1 VTSLQQ
7 PPQQPTP
14 SQPATPPPPAGRPA
28 DQPDGAETGTNPVR
42 LLILAGLVVW
52 LGVAGGWAP
61 LVVVLGVVVMIF
73 LHELGHYLAARAGG
87 MKVTEFFIGFGPKIW
102 SFDKGETQYGL
113 KVIPAGAYVKVI
125 GMNNLDEVDPADE
138 GRTYRQASYPRRM
151 AVAVAGSTMH
161 FLQALIILFVLYAFV
176 GVPGGSLTE
185 DREWEVE
192 SALPGSAAAEAGLE
206 PGDRVERVDGIAY
219 ETFTDFAT
227 AISERSPGDEI
238 ELTVERDGEVV
249 SVPVELGA
257 NPQDRS
263 RAFLGL
269 QRDLVTTTVGPI
281 RAVGASI
288 SDFGEQMAATVG
300 FIGDFFSVGGIS
312 DFAGTVADGGGE
324 PTPVEA
330 GTSSSGQ
337 DSAEPASGDE
347 NRIISILGAVQIGSQ
362 LTENGM
368 LGFLLFFVGI
378 NITIGIFNLL
388 PVLPLDGGHVVIAT
402 YERIR
407 EAIRP
412 GRQRYHVDMAKLL
425 PVVYAVF
432 VLLVL
437 LGVTTIYL
445 DLVNPVTL

>member
-7 PPQQPTP
+7 PTEAPP
-14 SQPATPPPPAGRPA
+14 S
-28 DQPDGAETGTNPVR
+28 GTNPLR
-42 LLILAGLVVW
+42 LAILAGLVAW
-52 LGVAGGWAP
+52 LAIAGGWAP
-61 LVVVLGVVVMIF
+61 LVVVVGVVVMIF
-73 LHELGHYLAARAGG
+73 LHELGHYLAARWGG

-102 SFDKGETQYGL
+102 SFHKGETEYGL

-138 GRTYRQASYPRRM
+138 AKTYRQATYPRRL
-151 AVAVAGSTMH
+151 AVGVAGSTMH
-161 FLQALIILFVLYAFV
+161 FLQALLILFVLYAFV

-185 DREWEVE
+185 DRQWEVA
-192 SALPGSAAAEAGLE
+192 STVPGSAAAEAGLQE
-206 PGDRVERVDGIAY
+206 DDRVVRVDGIAY
-219 ETFTDFAT
+219 DTFTDFAT
-227 AISERSPGDEI
+227 AISERSPGDRV
-238 ELTVERDGEVV
+238 ELTVERDGEVL
-249 SVPVELGA
+249 SVPVDLGA

-269 QRDLVTTTVGPI
+269 QRDLVTTTVGPL

-288 SDFGEQMAATVG
+288 SDFGAQFTATIG
-300 FIGDFFSVGGIS
+300 FIGDFFTPGGIS
-312 DFAGTVADGGGE
+312 EFAGNVADGGSD
-324 PTPVEA
+324 PSPVEA
-330 GTSSSGQ
+330 GTDAGGQ
-337 DSAEPASGDE
+337 QSAEPASGDG
-347 NRIISILGAVQIGSQ
+347 NRIISILGAVQIGSE
-362 LTENGM
+362 LTENGL

-407 EAIRP
+407 EALRP
-412 GRQRYHVDMAKLL
+412 GPQRYHVDMAKLL

-432 VLLVL
+432 VMLVL

>member
-1 VTSLQQ
+1 MTSLQH
-7 PPQQPTP
+7 PPQ
-14 SQPATPPPPAGRPA
+14 QPATPPPPPGRRA
-28 DQPDGAETGTNPVR
+28 DQPSAEEKGTNPIR
-42 LLILAGLVVW
+42 LLILAGLIAW
-52 LGVAGGWAP
+52 LGIAGGWAP

-73 LHELGHYLAARAGG
+73 LHELGHYLAARWGG

-102 SFDKGETQYGL
+102 SFRKGETEYGL

-138 GRTYRQASYPRRM
+138 SKTYRQASYPRRM

-161 FLQALIILFVLYAFV
+161 FLQALVILFLLYSFI

-185 DREWEVE
+185 DREWEVAE
-192 SALPGSAAAEAGLE
+192 LVPGSAAAQAGIQ
-206 PGDRVERVDGIAY
+206 PDDRVLRVDGI
-219 ETFTDFAT
+219 EHRTFTDFAT
-227 AISERSPGDEI
+227 AISERAPGEEV
-238 ELTVERDGEVV
+238 ELTIQRGGEVLT
-249 SVPVELGA
+249 VPVELGA
-257 NPQDRS
+257 NPSDRS
-263 RAFLGL
+263 RAMLGI
-269 QRDLVTTTVGPI
+269 QRDLVTTTVGPV

-288 SDFGEQMAATVG
+288 SDFGEQFGATLG
-300 FIGDFFSVGGIS
+300 FLGSFFTPGGIS
-312 DFAGTVADGGGE
+312 DFAGTVANGSSDR

-330 GTSSSGQ
+330 GTSSAGQGSG
-337 DSAEPASGDE
+337 EPTSSGDE
-347 NRIISILGAVQIGSQ
+347 NRIISIVGAIGIGAE
-362 LTENGM
+362 LTESGL

-407 EAIRP
+407 EALRP
-412 GRQRYHVDMAKLL
+412 GRQRYHTDMAKLL

>member
-1 VTSLQQ
+1 
-7 PPQQPTP
+7 
-14 SQPATPPPPAGRPA
+14 
-28 DQPDGAETGTNPVR
+28 
-42 LLILAGLVVW
+42 
-52 LGVAGGWAP
+52 
-61 LVVVLGVVVMIF
+61 MIF
-73 LHELGHYLAARAGG
+73 LHELGHYLAARWGG

-102 SFDKGETQYGL
+102 SFRKGETEYGL

-138 GRTYRQASYPRRM
+138 AKTYRQASYPRRM

-161 FLQALIILFVLYAFV
+161 FLQALLILFVLYAFV

-185 DREWEVE
+185 DREWEVG
-192 SALPGSAAAEAGLE
+192 ALLPDSAAAQAGILE
-206 PGDRVERVDGIAY
+206 DDRVLRVDGIRY

-227 AISERSPGDEI
+227 AISERSPGDEV
-238 ELTVERDGEVV
+238 ELTVERDGEVLT
-249 SVPVELGA
+249 VPVELGA
-257 NPQDRS
+257 NPRDRS
-263 RAFLGL
+263 RAMLGI
-269 QRDLVTTTVGPI
+269 QRDLVTTTVGPV

-288 SDFGEQMAATVG
+288 SDFGEQFVATIG
-300 FIGDFFSVGGIS
+300 FIGDFFTPGGIA
-312 DFAGTVADGGGE
+312 DFAGTVADGGAE
-324 PTPVEA
+324 PSPVDA
-330 GTSSSGQ
+330 GTANAGQ
-337 DSAEPASGDE
+337 DAEPASGDE
-347 NRIISILGAVQIGSQ
+347 NRIISIVGAIGIGAE
-362 LTENGM
+362 LTENGL

-407 EAIRP
+407 EALRP
-412 GRQRYHVDMAKLL
+412 GDQRYFVDMTKLL